1 MNRQLL
7 PLGVYV
13 PGETPIHRM
22 PAGWKFLILLIFIL
36 TTAIWVKS
44 AIPALV
50 VLVGVILLYVLARI
64 PAGIAWSQVWP
75 VLPVLLLLGAFQWW
89 QQGADRAFGITGSL
103 LAALMLAALLT
114 LTTKLEAMMD
124 ALEHMLQPF
133 SRWLPVEKIV
143 LAFSLTLRLIPL
155 MFGTVFEVLDAR
167 KARGA
172 AFSIRALGTP
182 VLIRAIRRAQAIADA
197 LLARGAA
204 D

>member
-13 PGETPIHRM
+13 PGDTAIHRL
-22 PAGWKFLILLIFIL
+22 AAKWKFLILLAFIL
-36 TTAIWVKS
+36 LTAIWVQS
-44 AIPALV
+44 ALPALAVLTGVV
-50 VLVGVILLYVLARI
+50 VLYLLARI
-64 PAGIAWSQVWP
+64 PARIAWSQLWP
-75 VLPVLLLLGAFQWW
+75 VLPVLLLLGTFQWW
-89 QQGADRAFGITGSL
+89 QQGIDRALGITGSL

-124 ALEHMLQPF
+124 ALEQMLRPF
-133 SRWLPVEKIV
+133 SRWLPVERIV
-143 LAFSLTLRLIPL
+143 LAVSLTLRLIPL

-182 VLIRAIRRAQAIADA
+182 VFVRAIRRAQAIADA